1 MNNIYPRLTL
11 QDAVAILKDQ
21 GIVTVEGVFSA
32 EEMKI
37 FRDHL
42 DETITEVESVEEY
55 KGRPTEKL
63 LAKSKDTIFLLWE
76 LYAVCEK
83 GLRFT
88 RHPVILNVLEN
99 TLGEPVKQASIGTM
113 FDKVAGG
120 DAEISWHQDTF
131 FIVDPPKNKEINL
144 ENYWTQFGHVHI
156 RPTDINW
163 QEDYFLKTI
172 IVRINVDPQ
181 TIDNGAMKILPGS
194 HLQGPLELTG
204 GLNDYIN
211 THENQAIDCIAGEG
225 SVTFYFP
232 TTIHSSEISQAKAG
246 IHRRAAAHRVRA
258 ASLEIP
264 GWEWPTNWPEGM
276 QIIEPESDFDLNPFA

>member
-1 MNNIYPRLTL
+1 
-11 QDAVAILKDQ
+11 
-21 GIVTVEGVFSA
+21 
-32 EEMKI
+32 
-37 FRDHL
+37 
-42 DETITEVESVEEY
+42 
-55 KGRPTEKL
+55 
-63 LAKSKDTIFLLWE
+63 
-76 LYAVCEK
+76 
-83 GLRFT
+83 
-88 RHPVILNVLEN
+88 
-99 TLGEPVKQASIGTM
+99 
-113 FDKVAGG
+113 
-120 DAEISWHQDTF
+120 
-131 FIVDPPKNKEINL
+131 
-144 ENYWTQFGHVHI
+144 
-156 RPTDINW
+156 
-163 QEDYFLKTI
+163 
-172 IVRINVDPQ
+172 
-181 TIDNGAMKILPGS
+181 MKILPGS